1 MKLKL
6 KIRVGKV
13 RMKERQFMESI
24 IYRSQDCIDL
34 VEAKSRGIFALLDEE
49 SKLPKPSHNHF
60 TAAVHG
66 NNAGHFRLE
75 LPRKSKLRGH
85 REIRDDDGRL
95 LCTLTVSG

>member
-6 KIRVGKV
+6 KIRVRKV
-13 RMKERQFMESI
+13 NYRVN
-24 IYRSQDCIDL
+24 YRSQDCIDL

-85 REIRDDDGRL
+85 REIRDDDGRR